1 MSEQAGEI
9 KEIEQPQRAGR
20 FILRFFLALIM
31 LVVTGGILAATGG
44 YLVYQYVT
52 GAGVP
57 GEPVAVTIPEGVT
70 GRQAG
75 GLVADA
81 GLVEHELFFR
91 LAMRLDK
98 SGATIKHG
106 EHLIPRG
113 SSPAEVLRYLQQ
125 PPKGAPGE
133 FKITIPEGL
142 TIAQIAERTPD
153 PAGFLAAIAARTPQE
168 AAGIEAP
175 SLEGFL
181 MPNTYHF
188 DAPPTGE
195 QLVQQMLQ
203 QFRGDWAALSAEF
216 PEAAHDPLR
225 VITIASLI
233 EEEARVEEERALV
246 SAVIHNRLKSNR
258 PLQMDSTLQ
267 FALNKYG
274 QRLLDADKQVDSPY
288 NTYKYPGLPPGPI
301 SNPGRASLRAALAP
315 ADVKYL
321 YFVSNA
327 DGKTHTFSNTLKEHE
342 AAVAKFRKEIR
353 EQRRELREQAESSEE
368 AGSGR

>member
-1 MSEQAGEI
+1 MSEQAGDVE
-9 KEIEQPQRAGR
+9 EVQQPPRAGR
-20 FILRFFLALIM
+20 LILRFFLALIM
-31 LVVTGGILAATGG
+31 LVVTAGILAATGG

-57 GEPVAVTIPEGVT
+57 GEPVAVMIPEGVT

-75 GLVADA
+75 ALVANA

-91 LAMRLDK
+91 LAMRLDT

-125 PPKGAPGE
+125 PPKGAPGD

-142 TIAQIAERTPD
+142 TIAQMAERTPD
-153 PAGFLAAIAARTPQE
+153 PAGFLAAVAARTPPE
-168 AAGIEAP
+168 AVGVEAP
-175 SLEGFL
+175 TLEGFL

-188 DAPPTGE
+188 DGPPTGE
-195 QLVQQMLQ
+195 DLVQQMLA

-216 PEAAHDPLR
+216 PEAVENPLR

-246 SAVIHNRLKSNR
+246 SAVIHNRLNSNR

-274 QRLLDADKQVDSPY
+274 QRLLDVDKEVDSPY

-342 AAVAKFRKEIR
+342 AAVAKYRKEIR
-353 EQRRELREQAESSEE
+353 EQRREQQQQSQSNQE